1 MRATGLVTR
10 PSWHVHTAVDLERCV
25 FGDRE
30 GARLW
35 FQQVHC
41 LLEDTHPHTS
51 TTEYVTH
58 CPVVTVVTVVPQV
71 LEVYVNDSHL
81 TGRPKVG
88 KATLPLAHTYT
99 HTNPTVTIVC
109 NPTPGA

>member
-1 MRATGLVTR
+1 
-10 PSWHVHTAVDLERCV
+10 
-25 FGDRE
+25 
-30 GARLW
+30 LW

-88 KATLPLAHTYT
+88 KATLPL
-99 HTNPTVTIVC
+99 TNIPRDGKLTVSLPLEPV
-109 NPTPGA
+109 NPGQQAQGEVLLDVSFKVFEDDEQVI